1 MGNKDSV
8 FGTLILSLIFFWSPL
23 LAHSAPPDQGILL
36 YTAYTSQSVTPGK
49 TLTYNVEVINET
61 EEIQNIN
68 LSVRGIPGSWEPSLT
83 AGSNSIRKI
92 AVKPKTFES
101 ENVEEVD
108 LKLNVPLKISKGYYT
123 FELFAE
129 TDSGREYLLPLS
141 VRVTEQGVFRT
152 EMQVDQANMEGY
164 ADSDFNYN
172 FTLNNQTAQEQN
184 YALSSAAPPGW
195 DVRFRVGGNYA
206 TSVALGSNESENI
219 SVQVTPP
226 DQTEADTSQIV
237 IRATS
242 GSTSARDTLEA
253 VIKGKYGLNLTT
265 PSSRLSTGITAGGKQ
280 TIELLLEN
288 SGTVP
293 LRDISLDASA
303 PAEWKVDFESD
314 EITRL
319 DPGETTTV
327 DATITASSKAIA
339 GDYRLQIDASTPE
352 ASSEA
357 TFRVTVSKSIAW
369 GSAGIIIILLVTGG
383 IAYLFKKYG
392 RR

>member
-1 MGNKDSV
+1 MEKKGSV
-8 FGTLILSLIFFWSPL
+8 FRKLVFLLTLFLSPL
-23 LAHSAPPDQGILL
+23 LILATPPDQGILL

-49 TLTYNVEVINET
+49 TLTYNIEIINET
-61 EEIQNIN
+61 EEIQNVN
-68 LSVRGIPGSWEPSLT
+68 LSLRGVPNSWEPSLT
-83 AGSNSIRKI
+83 AGTNSIQKI

-101 ENVEEVD
+101 ENAKEVE

-129 TDSGREYLLPLS
+129 TDSGMEFLLPLN
-141 VRVTEQGVFRT
+141 VQVTEQGVFRT

-172 FTLNNQTAQEQN
+172 FTLNNQTAREQN

-206 TSVALGSNESENI
+206 TSVAIGSNESENI

-226 DQTEADTSQIV
+226 EQTEADTSEVV

-253 VIKGKYGLNLTT
+253 VIKGKYDLNLST
-265 PSSRLSTGITAGGKQ
+265 PSSRLSTEVTAGGEQ

-293 LRDISLDASA
+293 LRDISLNASA
-303 PAEWKVDFESD
+303 PAEWKVDFEN
-314 EITRL
+314 EEVTRL
-319 DPGETTTV
+319 GPGKTTTV
-327 DATITASSKAIA
+327 DATIAASSKAIA
-339 GDYRLQIDASTPE
+339 GDYRLQIDADTPE

-357 TFRVTVSKSIAW
+357 TFRVTVSKSIVW
-369 GSAGIIIILLVTGG
+369 GSAGIFIILVVVGG
-383 IAYLFKKYG
+383 IAFLFKRYG